1 MSKIEA
7 GRLTLNE
14 TTFDFYHLLNSLE
27 EMLELKAETKKLNLI
42 FERDQTV
49 SQYLKLDESK
59 LRQVLIN
66 LLGNAIKFTESG
78 SVILRVKQE
87 IQILSTEKPVII
99 TVEVEDT
106 GPGIAAA
113 EIDLLFEAF
122 GQTETGRKSKEGT
135 GLGLPISQ
143 QFVQMMGGD
152 ITVNSI
158 LGQGTIVRFFVQAG
172 LAESGD
178 IQPQPSKKSVIRLT
192 PGQPN
197 YRILVVEDA
206 IENRQVLV
214 QLLSMTGFDVQEAIN
229 GEEAIE
235 LWLSWQPDL
244 IWMDMRMPVM
254 DGMEA
259 TRSIRGYSQKE
270 NSPIIIALTA
280 NAFEEERAQVL
291 QAGCDDFVSKPFQEY
306 IIFEKMATYLG
317 LEYEYADDSGSLTA
331 NLQGIS
337 DPSSLSLDSLVLMP
351 PTWIQEFHEAVLCT
365 KEKRIF
371 ELIEQIPEPYSALA
385 FALKKLANEFQFDQI
400 LAVTETLIP

>member
-1 MSKIEA
+1 
-7 GRLTLNE
+7 
-14 TTFDFYHLLNSLE
+14 
-27 EMLELKAETKKLNLI
+27 
-42 FERDQTV
+42 
-49 SQYLKLDESK
+49 
-59 LRQVLIN
+59 
-66 LLGNAIKFTESG
+66 
-78 SVILRVKQE
+78 
-87 IQILSTEKPVII
+87 VII

-106 GPGIAAA
+106 GPGIAAE

-172 LAESGD
+172 LAESAD

-192 PGQPN
+192 PGQPK

-214 QLLSMTGFDVQEAIN
+214 QLLSMTGFEVQEAVN
-229 GEEAIE
+229 GQEAIE

-254 DGMEA
+254 DGMQA

-291 QAGCDDFVSKPFQEY
+291 QAGCDDFVSKPFREH

-317 LEYEYADDSGSLTA
+317 LEYEYADSDYSGSLTS
-331 NLQGIS
+331 NLQEIS
-337 DPSSLSLDSLVLMP
+337 DPSDLTLDSLALMP

-371 ELIEQIPEPYSALA
+371 ELIEQIPEPYSTLA

-400 LAVTETLIP
+400 LAVTETLIPS